1 MCKRVSVQQVLCNAL
16 SQRFQIVVQA
26 PFSPVTS
33 MKLKVCPLFPSLEA
47 CTIFYRHGRH
57 ASFFPALGGVREQN
71 TREPQP
77 ENGGK
82 RIHDQRGV
90 HSPNPHSMASKLLPP
105 TTFSVEH
112 GVQFSREITQ
122 HVIDVFEECI
132 LGACTVEQ
140 TETNISRHSSKTR
153 TNDDETETGWPI
165 QCKDWYSK
173 GPCIYK
179 TTIYMSTNG
188 NFKNLEANYIIHIW
202 YH

>member
-1 MCKRVSVQQVLCNAL
+1 MPLSLTFPDCGTGALFSRHFNETESVSPL
-16 SQRFQIVVQA
+16 SL
-26 PFSPVTS
+26 T
-33 MKLKVCPLFPSLEA
+33 
-47 CTIFYRHGRH
+47 
-57 ASFFPALGGVREQN
+57 GGVHHIFTATAGMHHSFPPLAACVSK
-71 TREPQP
+71 TRVNHNQKTA
-77 ENGGK
+77 GK